1 MEQLNFLQKCAIKI
15 PRIILDQYFK
25 VAPPEHKQ
33 QLVRWKLTDRVM
45 GLTNNA
51 TLPYSKEYYIPI
63 LTNTV
68 NYHILSNPESVE
80 QVYNDTTK
88 FDILHC
94 TKFDILHCTKLVLD
108 KLNVMRDIVGIQ
120 PLTGP
125 VGLVYRMQ
133 YSIQSENVSTE
144 LEAANE
150 ISLEITRSP
159 VEACARK
166 LQTKFPLEAIQ
177 DILYH
182 TVDLHLEYLNAV
194 SSAIANEIV
203 DEILTDLLKAAT
215 PFEQSKVSQ
224 FEHSD
229 TDQLLLKI
237 HLACNNIAKD
247 TRRGAANVVIADA
260 VTCQTLIDIGAVDN
274 VIKVTGY
281 GDALEYIG
289 TLHSGHTKLF
299 CTNLPQCQN
308 KIILGYKG
316 LKSQIDTGFNYCPYM
331 ILREHLSVDADTFQP
346 YMTFWTRY
354 GKLNVR
360 GTIFE
365 PERKTNPYYQVIDLT
380 K

>member
-1 MEQLNFLQKCAIKI
+1 MKPLNLLQKFAIRI
-15 PRIILDQYFK
+15 PRIILDRYFK

-51 TLPYSKEYYIPI
+51 TLPYSREYYIPL

-80 QVYNDTTK
+80 QVYNNTN
-88 FDILHC
+88 
-94 TKFDILHCTKLVLD
+94 KFDILHCTKLVLD
-108 KLNVMRDIVGIQ
+108 KLIVIRGILGIQ

-133 YSIQSENVSTE
+133 YSIQSENVTPE
-144 LEAANE
+144 LEAANK
-150 ISLEITRSP
+150 ISLEIMRSA
-159 VEACARK
+159 VEAGARK

-177 DILYH
+177 DLLYF

-194 SSAIANEIV
+194 SSAIADEIV
-203 DEILTDLLKAAT
+203 DEILTDLLNVAT

-224 FEHSD
+224 FEHND
-229 TDQLLLKI
+229 TEQLVLNI
-237 HLACNNIAKD
+237 NLACNNIAKD
-247 TRRGAANVVIADA
+247 TRRGSANVVIADA
-260 VTCQTLIDIGAVDN
+260 ETCQTLIDIGAVDN

-316 LKSQIDTGFNYCPYM
+316 LKSDIDTGFNYCPYM
-331 ILREHLSVDADTFQP
+331 ILTEHLSVDADTFQP

-354 GKLNVR
+354 CKHGVH
-360 GTIFE
+360 GTAFE